1 MKFDSDLS
9 IASSLLSP
17 HRLNRSDIGVGFW
30 QPSQLAG
37 LWQSSGDTIVALG
50 SGNPRAGWTRT
61 LSLFLATSTLL
72 IQDRLQLP
80 VAAIRGWILGG
91 YFARA
96 GLSLSSGLHWV
107 SIVFGRLAV
116 PALRATFCQVN
127 RWVFMWY
134 VHFRFTLINQS
145 SLIVPHV

>member
-80 VAAIRGWILGG
+80 APVGLWI
-91 YFARA
+91 F
-96 GLSLSSGLHWV
+96 SGLRCLRV
-107 SIVFGRLAV
+107 VFCPHLA
-116 PALRATFCQVN
+116 ATSDFLPGQFSGFMRCVN
-127 RWVFMWY
+127 FN
-134 VHFRFTLINQS
+134 FTLINPRLS
-145 SLIVPHV
+145 SLLYRPIEEYMGGLLS